1 MSPTDE
7 EHRVTALELFFDLVF
22 VYALTQ
28 VAALLY
34 SHDGDWQW
42 VVRATL
48 VLGFM
53 WWPWVGFTWAY
64 NLVRA
69 DRGAARLILVAAMAA
84 MMVLSV
90 AIPGAFDGGSAGSS
104 GATVFVGAYLVV
116 RMLHLSVFLLA
127 GSGDLDVLAAVVRF
141 AIPMSVGVAT
151 LAVASAASGWVQT
164 ALWGLALILDY
175 GLVALSGAQGW
186 VITAPGHFAERHGLV
201 IIVALGESVVSM
213 GAGAS
218 TGPISAPV
226 IAASVMGI
234 VILACLWWTYFDV
247 VSVMAE
253 RRLRLAHGAE
263 RAAIGRDSYSYLHLP
278 MVGGI
283 VFLAFGLKETLTM
296 LAADGFG
303 AQGLTG
309 ASLAV
314 TYGGVAFYLLA
325 HVAFRLRNARS
336 LSTTRLC
343 LAVALLASAL
353 VAGGLPAFVQL
364 AALTAGLMGLVAVEA
379 LLARADATQHPK

>member
-1 MSPTDE
+1 
-7 EHRVTALELFFDLVF
+7 
-22 VYALTQ
+22 
-28 VAALLY
+28 
-34 SHDGDWQW
+34 
-42 VVRATL
+42 
-48 VLGFM
+48 
-53 WWPWVGFTWAY
+53 
-64 NLVRA
+64 
-69 DRGAARLILVAAMAA
+69 
-84 MMVLSV
+84 
-90 AIPGAFDGGSAGSS
+90 
-104 GATVFVGAYLVV
+104 
-116 RMLHLSVFLLA
+116 
-127 GSGDLDVLAAVVRF
+127 
-141 AIPMSVGVAT
+141 
-151 LAVASAASGWVQT
+151 
-164 ALWGLALILDY
+164 
-175 GLVALSGAQGW
+175 